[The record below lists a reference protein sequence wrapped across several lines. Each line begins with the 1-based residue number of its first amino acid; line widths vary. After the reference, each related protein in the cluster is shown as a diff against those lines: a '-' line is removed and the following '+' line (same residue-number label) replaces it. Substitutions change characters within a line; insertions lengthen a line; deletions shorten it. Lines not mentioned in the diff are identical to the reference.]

1 MLASNHCIIYYDK
14 PWLAR
19 PFVTALIFSMTY
31 NFSGLDL
38 ARTIDQAENSLSA
51 PLKLP
56 SVLLSGMAIPTDQI
70 DLGILLETAIS
81 AGRAAGKLLL
91 EYARS
96 GFRVQHKSPINL
108 VTDADHAAEQLI
120 IGHIRARF
128 PMHRFLAEEQGH
140 VERSPSP
147 YLWIIDPLDGTTNFA
162 HGFPA
167 YCVSIGLEYRG
178 HCILGAVFDPSRD
191 ELFTAAEGSGA
202 QLNGQPIS
210 VSDTRILDHSLLVT
224 GFAYD
229 IRETARNNLDHFA
242 KFALKTQGLRRTG
255 SAALDLCY
263 VAAGRFDGFWEVRLN
278 PWDMAA
284 GSVIVRQANG
294 QLTDFSGA
302 DLSIYGQELVASNG
316 HIHQAMLTVLH
327 EKPNQAMPPQRI
339 ISP

>member
-1 MLASNHCIIYYDK
+1 
-14 PWLAR
+14 
-19 PFVTALIFSMTY
+19 
-31 NFSGLDL
+31 
-38 ARTIDQAENSLSA
+38 
-51 PLKLP
+51 
-56 SVLLSGMAIPTDQI
+56 MAAPTDQI
-70 DLGILLETAIS
+70 DLTVLLETAVG

-96 GFRVQHKSPINL
+96 GFRVRHKNPIDL

-120 IGHIRARF
+120 ISHIRARF

-140 VERSPSP
+140 IEPSPSP
-147 YLWIIDPLDGTTNFA
+147 YLWVIDPLDGTTNFA
-162 HGFPA
+162 HGYPA
-167 YCVSIGLEYRG
+167 YCVSIGLEYQGR
-178 HCILGAVFDPSRD
+178 CILGVVVDPSRD
-191 ELFTAAEGSGA
+191 ELFTATEGSGA
-202 QLNGQPIS
+202 QLNGQTIS
-210 VSDTRILDHSLLVT
+210 VSETSILGASLLVT

-242 KFALKTQGLRRTG
+242 KFALKAQGLRRTG

-284 GSVIVRQANG
+284 GSVIVQQAKG

-302 DLSIYGQELVASNG
+302 ELSIYGQELVASNG

-327 EKPNQAMPPQRI
+327 EDPAPTTPPR
-339 ISP
+339 

>member
-1 MLASNHCIIYYDK
+1 
-14 PWLAR
+14 
-19 PFVTALIFSMTY
+19 
-31 NFSGLDL
+31 
-38 ARTIDQAENSLSA
+38 
-51 PLKLP
+51 
-56 SVLLSGMAIPTDQI
+56 MAAPTDQI
-70 DLGILLETAIS
+70 DLTVLLETAVG

-96 GFRVQHKSPINL
+96 GFRVRHKNPIDL

-120 IGHIRARF
+120 ISHIRARF

-140 VERSPSP
+140 IEPSPSP
-147 YLWIIDPLDGTTNFA
+147 YLWVIDPLDGTTNFA
-162 HGFPA
+162 HGYPA
-167 YCVSIGLEYRG
+167 YCVSIGLEYQGR
-178 HCILGAVFDPSRD
+178 CILGVVVDPSRD

-202 QLNGQPIS
+202 QLNGQTIS
-210 VSDTRILDHSLLVT
+210 VSETSILSTSLLVT

-242 KFALKTQGLRRTG
+242 KFALKAQGLRRTG

-284 GSVIVRQANG
+284 GSVIVQQAKG

-302 DLSIYGQELVASNG
+302 ELSIYGQELVASNG

-327 EKPNQAMPPQRI
+327 EDPAPTTPPR
-339 ISP
+339 

>member
-1 MLASNHCIIYYDK
+1 
-14 PWLAR
+14 
-19 PFVTALIFSMTY
+19 
-31 NFSGLDL
+31 
-38 ARTIDQAENSLSA
+38 
-51 PLKLP
+51 
-56 SVLLSGMAIPTDQI
+56 MAAPTDQI
-70 DLGILLETAIS
+70 DLTVLLETAVG

-96 GFRVQHKSPINL
+96 GFRVRHKNPIDL

-120 IGHIRARF
+120 ISHIRARF

-140 VERSPSP
+140 IEPSPSP
-147 YLWIIDPLDGTTNFA
+147 YLWVIDPLDGTTNFA
-162 HGFPA
+162 HGYPA
-167 YCVSIGLEYRG
+167 YCVSIGLEYQGR
-178 HCILGAVFDPSRD
+178 CILGVVVDPSRD
-191 ELFTAAEGSGA
+191 ELFTATEGSGA
-202 QLNGQPIS
+202 QLNGQTIS
-210 VSDTRILDHSLLVT
+210 VSETSILGASLLVT

-242 KFALKTQGLRRTG
+242 KFALKAQGLRRTG

-284 GSVIVRQANG
+284 GSVIVQQAKG

-302 DLSIYGQELVASNG
+302 ELSIYGQELVASNG

-327 EKPNQAMPPQRI
+327 EDPAQTTPPR
-339 ISP
+339 

>member
-1 MLASNHCIIYYDK
+1 MA
-14 PWLAR
+14 
-19 PFVTALIFSMTY
+19 
-31 NFSGLDL
+31 
-38 ARTIDQAENSLSA
+38 A
-51 PLKLP
+51 P
-56 SVLLSGMAIPTDQI
+56 IDQI
-70 DLGILLETAIS
+70 DLTVLLETAVD

-96 GFRVQHKSPINL
+96 GFRVQHKNPIDL

-120 IGHIRARF
+120 ISHIQARF

-140 VERSPSP
+140 VEPSPSP
-147 YLWIIDPLDGTTNFA
+147 YLWVIDPLDGTTNFA
-162 HGFPA
+162 HGYPA
-167 YCVSIGLEYRG
+167 YCVSIGLEYQGR
-178 HCILGAVFDPSRD
+178 CILGVVVDPSRD
-191 ELFTAAEGSGA
+191 ELFTATEGSGA
-202 QLNGQPIS
+202 QLNGQTIS
-210 VSDTRILDHSLLVT
+210 VSETSILGASLLVT

-242 KFALKTQGLRRTG
+242 KFALKAQGLRRTG

-284 GSVIVRQANG
+284 GSVIVQQAKG

-302 DLSIYGQELVASNG
+302 ELSIYGQELVASNG

-327 EKPNQAMPPQRI
+327 EDPAQTTPPR
-339 ISP
+339 